1 MQGFT
6 NMRDSESSSPL
17 ATFLPV
23 IILFAIGFVAV
34 HCWVVRD
41 WVALS
46 TVIAVMVGGLAG
58 YWWGMWRSLASSAG
72 CYFGYALASPTAD
85 RLIPFVETQW
95 KQTLDRPTWLLISGI
110 VVAAVVTLLLIVI
123 GTLLRKNET
132 LEACD
137 HRAGFLL
144 GVASTSVSVAM
155 IFWVLLAAE
164 TTIEQSRRVIQNIPS
179 LANEGAT
186 QSIAVEK
193 LSDVLVALK
202 KSYVMIVLKP
212 WNPIIEV
219 AYLREMKSTIE
230 SSLTKPQEANQS
242 SSGFELR
249 SLSKKIMSLVKA
261 N

>member
-1 MQGFT
+1 M
-6 NMRDSESSSPL
+6 

-110 VVAAVVTLLLIVI
+110 VVAAAVTLFLIII
-123 GTLLRKNET
+123 GMMLRRNEA
-132 LEACD
+132 LKAYD

-144 GVASTSVSVAM
+144 GVASTSVSAAM

-164 TTIEQSRRVIQNIPS
+164 PTIEQSRRVIQNTPS
-179 LANEGAT
+179 LANASAT
-186 QSIAVEK
+186 QSIAIERM
-193 LSDVLVALK
+193 SDLLVALK
-202 KSYVMIVLKP
+202 KSYVMIALKP
-212 WNPIIEV
+212 WNPITEV
-219 AYLREMKSTIE
+219 AYLRELKSTIE
-230 SSLTKPQEANQS
+230 SSLIKSQEANQF

-249 SLSKKIMSLVKA
+249 SLSNKIMSLGKS